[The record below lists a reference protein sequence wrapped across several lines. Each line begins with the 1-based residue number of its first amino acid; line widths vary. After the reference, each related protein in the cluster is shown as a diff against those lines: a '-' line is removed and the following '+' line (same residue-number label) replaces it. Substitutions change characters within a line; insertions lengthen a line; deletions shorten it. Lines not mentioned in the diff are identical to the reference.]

1 MTVLVD
7 HEPPPEQ
14 IAAGNSSIGLW
25 FLGERIKV
33 ARAPSPAGIGKNM
46 AKMAGPLS
54 PRDLRA
60 NQ

>member
-1 MTVLVD
+1 MD

-25 FLGERIKV
+25 FLGGRIKV

-54 PRDLRA
+54 PRDLLA